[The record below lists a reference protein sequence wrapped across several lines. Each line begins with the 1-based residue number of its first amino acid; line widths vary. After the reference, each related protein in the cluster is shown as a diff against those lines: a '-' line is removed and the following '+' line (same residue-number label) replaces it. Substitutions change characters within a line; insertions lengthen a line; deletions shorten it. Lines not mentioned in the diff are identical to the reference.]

1 MRMIASSLALALIRK
16 ELGDQTVAFRH
27 GALICTIAAV
37 VLAAADTS
45 PGSPALAIGFACIV
59 WLAAHV
65 STALGDGE
73 DPPRSIFL
81 ARVPTSLA
89 AIFTARIA
97 VLILLGAALLGIAL
111 LPQIVSRVLSGTHTV
126 LATHRP
132 SVTFA
137 AIPTALAW
145 AGGTLAIAPMI
156 PRSALA
162 IAGGPIAMAP
172 VFYWFASAGLPARE
186 VMTWSAGG
194 LLIALG
200 GLIVAS
206 FGFVLG
212 RRLLAPRGRA
222 AVAIVLAAVP
232 CYGAV
237 FAVVDRRV
245 HALTHPDP
253 ATWVVRSGQSI
264 LDTTHAQLLV
274 SPPDSNLTI
283 PVKIHLASGEVRSVG
298 RPRTLHPFY
307 ASSQGRLETRLRRG
321 AGEDSLLR
329 TSSGERYWSEGTRI
343 VIAREGGEPD
353 RVEHGVDVPLA
364 VCGDALLLRIAS
376 WGHDVP
382 ERCRILDLVHG
393 DYFPQPIVSPD
404 RFFACDGVW
413 LIRDLDTERW
423 IAHDPRTDD
432 RSEVSWLRSEE
443 APIHNLDAHH
453 VLVRGARQDLA
464 VVDRRTGARTP
475 LPHGKLRSLEKDA
488 PSVLADGT
496 SLFLLGE
503 ERDGKIVLGL
513 APDGSQR
520 GPDFECAHVLGGLGG
535 DEVLLVLADRRRIAR
550 HSVSRGHR
558 PLDLRFVGE
567 ER

>member
-1 MRMIASSLALALIRK
+1 MRMIASSLALALVRK
-16 ELGDQTVAFRH
+16 ELGDQAVAFRH

-37 VLAAADTS
+37 VLAAADAS

-73 DPPRSIFL
+73 DPPRGVFL

-97 VLILLGAALLGIAL
+97 VLILLGAALMGIAL
-111 LPQIVSRVLSGTHTV
+111 LPQILSRVLGGNHTV
-126 LATHRP
+126 LAAHRP

-172 VFYWFASAGLPARE
+172 MFYWFASAGLPARE

-206 FGFVLG
+206 FGFVRG
-212 RRLLAPRGRA
+212 RRLLAPRSRA
-222 AVAIVLAAVP
+222 AVAVVLAAIP

-237 FAVVDRRV
+237 LVVVDRRV

-253 ATWVVRSGQSI
+253 ATWIVRSGQSI
-264 LDTTHAQLLV
+264 LDTTHAQILV
-274 SPPDSNLTI
+274 SPPDSDLTI
-283 PVKIHLASGEVRSVG
+283 PVKINLASGEVRSVG
-298 RPRTLHPFY
+298 RPRTLHPLY
-307 ASSQGRLETRLRRG
+307 ASAQLQLATRLRRG

-343 VIAREGGEPD
+343 VIAREAGEPS
-353 RVEHGVDVPLA
+353 RVEHGADVPLA
-364 VCGDALLLRIAS
+364 VRGDAVLLRMAS
-376 WGHDVP
+376 WGHDEP
-382 ERCRILDLVHG
+382 ERCRILDLTHG

-413 LIRDLDTERW
+413 LIRDLDSERW
-423 IAHDPRTDD
+423 IAHEPRTHD
-432 RSEVSWLRSEE
+432 RSEVSWLQAGE

-453 VLVRGARQDLA
+453 VLVRGAQHDLA
-464 VVDRRTGARTP
+464 VVDRRTRARSP
-475 LPHGKLRSLEKDA
+475 LQHDSLRPLEADG

-496 SLFLLGE
+496 SLFRLGE
-503 ERDGKIVLGL
+503 ARDKRILIGL
-513 APDGSQR
+513 APDGTQR
-520 GPDFECAHVLGGLGG
+520 GPEIECARVLGGLGG

-550 HSVSRGHR
+550 HSMSRGHS
-558 PLDLRFVGE
+558 PLDLRFVAE